1 MAREVTIP
9 LRVDGIVKSFPG
21 VKALKGVSLECRP
34 GEIQALVGENGA
46 GKSTLMRILA
56 GVYQP
61 DAGTIE
67 IDGRPVTLAG
77 PRDAADHGIAMVYQD
92 TRLVPDLDTPQ
103 NIFLGREP
111 GGILLDYRKM
121 RADAA
126 ALLARLGERFDLA
139 ERVGDKPLAERQ
151 IIELARA
158 LSSDARVLILDEPTS
173 ALTPREVER
182 LFAILR
188 DLRAAGTSIV
198 FISHRLPEVFEI
210 SDRIT
215 VLKDG
220 ELIGTVETGQVD
232 QDRIVTMMVGR
243 DLALA
248 YPPRNDNPGAM
259 VLSAEG
265 LSAPGRFEDV
275 NLTVRAGEILGLGG
289 IAGSGQ
295 QDIVRALFGLVPGAA
310 GHISIG
316 GRHVPIDGG
325 PRAAIRAGIVYL
337 PSDRRGEGMFLPHS
351 ISDNIVLP
359 HVKDWSRLGILDRA
373 REDEAV
379 TRQVAALRVKTPS
392 AAQPVELL
400 SGGNQQKVA
409 FARWLLADPKVCI
422 FDEPTQGVDVGT
434 KLEIYTLIRQLADRG
449 IAVIVV
455 SSDVMELIG
464 LSDRIEVVANGRI
477 VDEVAGAEA
486 TEQRI
491 VGAAVKASVRA
502 TGDTESPRER
512 HARPGTGLTG
522 RYGASLMLLT
532 IVALACAYAAIA
544 TPYFFTPRNFASLAI
559 QIAPLVIVALGQ
571 LTVVV
576 LGGIDL
582 SAGPNISLATA
593 IASFLIATDSVT
605 GIPAGIAIV
614 LLAGLA
620 VGCVNGI
627 LVEWLRLPDL
637 VATLSTFSA
646 VAGLALIVRPAP
658 GGLVDPGFA
667 GLVLM
672 RLGYVPVAFIIAV
685 AAVIVYE
692 ILLLRGRLG
701 MRLYSVGSSPDAA
714 FVAGVP
720 TSRVRFLAYLFCGLM
735 ASVAGLI
742 IASRIGSGDPQA
754 GTNFTL
760 LSVTA
765 VVLGGTSVFGGR
777 GTAVGV
783 FFAACLL
790 MVIQNAMNHLQVSAY
805 WQYIFTG
812 ALTLAAVAIY
822 SRERGRSFFSFL
834 RSPATGGKNAD

>member
-1 MAREVTIP
+1 MVSSVP
-9 LRVDGIVKSFPG
+9 LAVEGIVKSFPG

-61 DAGTIE
+61 DAGTIAV
-67 IDGRPVTLAG
+67 DGSVLTLSG
-77 PRDAADHGIAMVYQD
+77 PRDAADRGIAMVYQG

-111 GGILLDYRKM
+111 GGMLLDYPKM
-121 RADAA
+121 RGDAA
-126 ALLARLGERFDLA
+126 AILSRLGETLDLA

-158 LSSDARVLILDEPTS
+158 LSTKARVLILDEPTS

-188 DLRAAGTSIV
+188 DLRAQGTSIV
-198 FISHRLPEVFEI
+198 FISHRLPEVFAI

-220 ELIGTVETGQVD
+220 ELIGTVETKAATED
-232 QDRIVTMMVGR
+232 QIVTMMVGR

-248 YPPRNDNPGAM
+248 YPPRNPNPGD
-259 VLSAEG
+259 VILSADH
-265 LSAPGRFEDV
+265 LSAPGVFEDV

-295 QDIVRALFGLVPGAA
+295 QDIARALFGLIQTSGTIRIGDQAVALDTPGAA
-310 GHISIG
+310 IK
-316 GRHVPIDGG
+316 
-325 PRAAIRAGIVYL
+325 AGVVYL

-351 ISDNIVLP
+351 IADNIVLP
-359 HVKDWSRLGILDRA
+359 HVKDWSKLGILDKP
-373 REDEAV
+373 REREAV
-379 TRQVAALRVKTPS
+379 AKQIKALDVRTPS
-392 AAQPVELL
+392 ARQPVELL
-400 SGGNQQKVA
+400 SGGNQQKVT

-434 KLEIYTLIRQLADRG
+434 KLEIYALIRQLAARG

-464 LSDRIEVVANGRI
+464 LSDRINVIASGRV
-477 VDEVAGAEA
+477 VDEVPGAEA

-491 VGAAVKASVRA
+491 IGSAVKSTATTSKASVRDKSTKPSA
-502 TGDTESPRER
+502 SFM
-512 HARPGTGLTG
+512 G
-522 RYGASLMLLT
+522 RYGAALLLL
-532 IVALACAYAAIA
+532 ALTVIACAYPAVA
-544 TPYFFTPRNFASLAI
+544 TPYFFTPRNFSSLAI

-571 LTVVV
+571 FAVIV

-582 SAGPNISLATA
+582 STGPNISLATA
-593 IASFLIATDSVT
+593 IGSFLIATDSSI
-605 GIPAGIAIV
+605 GIPLGIAIV
-614 LLAGLA
+614 LLAGIGIGL
-620 VGCVNGI
+620 VNGLLI
-627 LVEWLRLPDL
+627 QWLKLPDL
-637 VATLSTFSA
+637 IATLSTFSA

-658 GGLVDPGFA
+658 GGLLDMGFTGA
-667 GLVLM
+667 VLM
-672 RLGYVPVAFIIAV
+672 RIGNVPIAFIVAVVAV
-685 AAVIVYE
+685 AIFE
-692 ILLLRGRLG
+692 LLLQRGRLG
-701 MRLYSVGSSPDAA
+701 TRLYATGSSPDAA
-714 FVAGVP
+714 FVAGIR
-720 TSRVRFLAYLFCGLM
+720 TGRIRFLAYIFSGLM
-735 ASVAGLI
+735 AAVAGLI

-777 GTAVGV
+777 GTVVGV
-783 FFAACLL
+783 FIAACLL
-790 MVIQNAMNHLQVSAY
+790 MIIQNAMNHLQVSAY
-805 WQYIFTG
+805 WQYVFTG
-812 ALTLAAVAIY
+812 ALTLIAVAIY
-822 SRERGRSFFSFL
+822 AREGGGSLFSWLGRSS
-834 RSPATGGKNAD
+834 GGRGNAG

>member
-1 MAREVTIP
+1 MAREVTVP

-77 PRDAADHGIAMVYQD
+77 PRDAADRGIAMVYQD
-92 TRLVPDLDTPQ
+92 TRLVPELDTPQ

-111 GGILLDYRKM
+111 GGALLDYPKM

-126 ALLARLGERFDLA
+126 ALLARLGERLDLA

-220 ELIGTVETGQVD
+220 ELVGTVETGQVD

-248 YPPRNDNPGAM
+248 YPPRNDDPGA
-259 VLSAEG
+259 VLLSAEG
-265 LSAPGRFEDV
+265 LSAPDRFENV

-295 QDIVRALFGLVPGAA
+295 QDIVRALFGLVPVAA

-316 GRHVPIDGG
+316 GRRVPIDGPG
-325 PRAAIRAGIVYL
+325 AAIRAGIVYL

-351 ISDNIVLP
+351 VSDNIVLP

-379 TRQVAALRVKTPS
+379 ARQVAALRVKTPS
-392 AAQPVELL
+392 VAQPVELL

-464 LSDRIEVVANGRI
+464 LSDRVEVVANGRI
-477 VDEVAGAEA
+477 VDEMAGAEA

-502 TGDTESPRER
+502 TGNTESPRER
-512 HARPGTGLTG
+512 RARPRAGLAG
-522 RYGASLMLLT
+522 RYGASLMLLA
-532 IVALACAYAAIA
+532 IIALACAYAALA

-571 LTVVV
+571 FTVVV

-582 SAGPNISLATA
+582 STGPNISLATA

-667 GLVLM
+667 GLVLT
-672 RLGYVPVAFIIAV
+672 RLGYVPVAFIVAV
-685 AAVIVYE
+685 AAVIAYE
-692 ILLLRGRLG
+692 VLLLRGRLG

-714 FVAGVP
+714 FVAGVA

-735 ASVAGLI
+735 ASIAGLI

-783 FFAACLL
+783 FLAACLL

-812 ALTLAAVAIY
+812 ALTLAAVAVY
-822 SRERGRSFFSFL
+822 SRERGRSLFSFL
-834 RSPATGGKNAD
+834 RSPATGGKNAG

>member
-1 MAREVTIP
+1 MAIP
-9 LRVDGIVKSFPG
+9 LKVDGIVKSFPG
-21 VKALKGVSLECRP
+21 VKALRGVSLECRP

-61 DAGTIE
+61 DSGSIE
-67 IDGRPVTLAG
+67 VDGRPVALAG
-77 PRDAADHGIAMVYQD
+77 PRDAADRGIAMVYQD

-111 GGILLDYRKM
+111 GGVLLDYPRM
-121 RADAA
+121 RTDAA
-126 ALLARLGERFDLA
+126 ALLARLGETLDLA

-173 ALTPREVER
+173 ALTPREVDR

-188 DLRAAGTSIV
+188 DLRASGTSIV
-198 FISHRLPEVFEI
+198 FISHRLPEVFAI

-220 ELIGTVETGQVD
+220 EMIGTVETKEAD
-232 QDRIVTMMVGR
+232 EDRIVTMMVGR

-248 YPPRNDNPGAM
+248 YPPRNDNPGEV
-259 VLSAEG
+259 VLSVEH
-265 LSAPGRFEDV
+265 LSAPGRFNNV
-275 NLTVRAGEILGLGG
+275 NLIVRAGEILGLGG

-295 QDIVRALFGLVPGAA
+295 QDIVRALFGLVPDASGRIAIRGEVAA
-310 GHISIG
+310 
-316 GRHVPIDGG
+316 IDSPG
-325 PRAAIRAGIVYL
+325 AAIRAGVVYL

-359 HVKDWSRLGILDRA
+359 HVRDWSRLGILDTA
-373 REDEAV
+373 REREAV
-379 TRQVAALRVKTPS
+379 ARQVAALQVKTPS
-392 AAQPVELL
+392 VAQPVELL
-400 SGGNQQKVA
+400 SGGNQQKVT

-434 KLEIYTLIRQLADRG
+434 KLEIYILIRQLADRG

-464 LSDRIEVVANGRI
+464 ISDRIQVVANGRI
-477 VDEVAGAEA
+477 VDEVSGAEA

-491 VGAAVKASVRA
+491 VGAAVKAPAKTASQ
-502 TGDTESPRER
+502 ESPANER
-512 HARPGTGLTG
+512 RARPRSGAMG
-522 RYGASLMLLT
+522 RYGASLMLLA
-532 IVALACAYAAIA
+532 IIILACAYAAIA

-571 LTVVV
+571 FTVIV

-593 IASFLIATDSVT
+593 IASFLIAADSVT
-605 GIPAGIAIV
+605 GVPAGIALV

-620 VGCVNGI
+620 VGCLNGI
-627 LVEWLRLPDL
+627 LVQWFRLPDL

-658 GGLVDPGFA
+658 GGLVDPGFT

-672 RLGYVPVAFIIAV
+672 RLGYVPVAFIVAV
-685 AAVIVYE
+685 LAVILLE

-701 MRLYSVGSSPDAA
+701 MRLYSVGSSPEAA

-720 TSRVRFLAYLFCGLM
+720 TGRVRFLAYLFCGLM
-735 ASVAGLI
+735 ASIAGLI

-783 FFAACLL
+783 FLAACLL

-812 ALTLAAVAIY
+812 ALTMAAVAIY
-822 SRERGRSFFSFL
+822 SRESGRSLLSFL
-834 RSPATGGKNAD
+834 RSPATGGKHAA

>member
-1 MAREVTIP
+1 MVSSVP
-9 LRVDGIVKSFPG
+9 LSVEGIVKSFPG

-61 DAGTIE
+61 DAGTIA
-67 IDGRPVTLAG
+67 IDGTVVTLSG
-77 PRDAADHGIAMVYQD
+77 PRDAADRGIAMVYQD

-111 GGILLDYRKM
+111 GGMLLDYEKM
-121 RADAA
+121 RGDAA
-126 ALLARLGERFDLA
+126 AILARLGETLELG

-158 LSSDARVLILDEPTS
+158 LSTNARVLILDEPTS

-188 DLRAAGTSIV
+188 DLRAHGTSIV
-198 FISHRLPEVFEI
+198 FISHRLPEVFAI

-220 ELIGTVETGQVD
+220 EMIGTVETKAATED
-232 QDRIVTMMVGR
+232 QIVTMMVGR

-248 YPPRNDNPGAM
+248 YPPRNPNPGDV
-259 VLSAEG
+259 VLSG
-265 LSAPGRFEDV
+265 DHLSAPGIFEDV

-295 QDIVRALFGLVPGAA
+295 QDIARALFGLIRTSGT
-310 GHISIG
+310 IRIG
-316 GRHVPIDGG
+316 DQTVALDTPS
-325 PRAAIRAGIVYL
+325 AAIKAGVVYL

-351 ISDNIVLP
+351 IADNIVLP
-359 HVKDWSRLGILDRA
+359 HVKDWSRLGILDKP
-373 REDEAV
+373 REREAV
-379 TRQVAALRVKTPS
+379 AGQIKALDVRTPS
-392 AAQPVELL
+392 ARQPVELL
-400 SGGNQQKVA
+400 SGGNQQKVT

-434 KLEIYTLIRQLADRG
+434 KLEIYALIRQLAARG

-464 LSDRIEVVANGRI
+464 LSDRINVVANGRV
-477 VDEVAGAEA
+477 VDEVPGAEA

-491 VGAAVKASVRA
+491 IGSAVKSTAKTAAEASVRHRA
-502 TGDTESPRER
+502 AKPFASFM
-512 HARPGTGLTG
+512 G
-522 RYGASLMLLT
+522 RYGASLLLLALT
-532 IVALACAYAAIA
+532 IVACAYTAAA
-544 TPYFFTPRNFASLAI
+544 TPYFFTPRNFSSLAI

-571 LTVVV
+571 FAVIV

-582 SAGPNISLATA
+582 STGPNISLATA
-593 IASFLIATDSVT
+593 IGSFLIASDSSI
-605 GIPAGIAIV
+605 GIPLGIMIV
-614 LLAGLA
+614 LLAG
-620 VGCVNGI
+620 VGIGLVNGLLI
-627 LVEWLRLPDL
+627 QWLKLPDL
-637 VATLSTFSA
+637 IATLSTFSA

-658 GGLVDPGFA
+658 GGLLDAGFTSA
-667 GLVLM
+667 VLM
-672 RLGYVPVAFIIAV
+672 RIGNVPIAFVVSVIAV
-685 AAVIVYE
+685 VIFEV
-692 ILLLRGRLG
+692 LLQRGRLG
-701 MRLYSVGSSPDAA
+701 VRLYATGSSPEAA
-714 FVAGVP
+714 FVAGIR
-720 TSRVRFLAYLFCGLM
+720 TGRIRFLAYLFSGLM
-735 ASVAGLI
+735 AAIAGLV

-783 FFAACLL
+783 FIAACLL
-790 MVIQNAMNHLQVSAY
+790 MIIQNAMNHLQVSAY
-805 WQYIFTG
+805 WQYVFTG
-812 ALTLAAVAIY
+812 VLTLIAVAIY
-822 SRERGRSFFSFL
+822 ARQGGTALFSWLGRSS
-834 RSPATGGKNAD
+834 GGRGNAG